1 MMKKPFLFVLALLF
15 SVGSVNLAQAD
26 DPQSYAL
33 DKLAN
38 AQAQLD
44 RLKTQKIALDKLT
57 KAVKEDLKAAKIRAK
72 AERLQISADT
82 KRQDAA
88 VLVEQTGVAVDL
100 PNLMATK
107 GVQAGVMEYDSDKED
122 IDLMFKDKAKQKAVF
137 FPGGDAGR
145 KIQPSNGKVAGIES
159 DNTASYVK

>member
-1 MMKKPFLFVLALLF
+1 MKKTLSIALALLF
-15 SVGSVNLAQAD
+15 SVSSTNLVKAD

-44 RLKTQKIALDKLT
+44 RLESQKVALNKLM
-57 KAVKEDLKAAKIRAK
+57 KAVKQDLKAAKIRAK

-82 KRQDAA
+82 QRQDAA

-100 PNLMATK
+100 PNLMAAK
-107 GVQAGVMEYDSDKED
+107 DVQAGVKEYNSDQED

-145 KIQPSNGKVAGIES
+145 KVQPSNSKVVGIENDS
-159 DNTASYVK
+159 TSYIK

>member
-1 MMKKPFLFVLALLF
+1 MKKLLLFVLALLF
-15 SVGSVNLAQAD
+15 SISSVNLAMAE

-38 AQAQLD
+38 AQAQLE
-44 RLKTQKIALDKLT
+44 RLKAQKIALNKLT
-57 KAVKEDLKAAKIRAK
+57 RAVKQDLKAAKIRAK

-82 KRQDAA
+82 ERQDAA
-88 VLVEQTGVAVDL
+88 LLVEQTGVAVDL

-107 GVQAGVMEYDSDKED
+107 GVTAGVMEYNADQED
-122 IDLMFKDKAKQKAVF
+122 IDLMFKDKTKQKAVF

-145 KIQPSNGKVAGIES
+145 KIQPSNSKVAGIES
-159 DNTASYVK
+159 DTTSSSYIK

>member
-1 MMKKPFLFVLALLF
+1 MKRSYLLASVLLL
-15 SVGSVNLAQAD
+15 SIGSVNLAQAD

-44 RLKTQKIALDKLT
+44 RLKSQKIALEKLT
-57 KAVKEDLKAAKIRAK
+57 KAVKEDLRAAKVRAK

-88 VLVEQTGVAVDL
+88 VMVEQTGVAVDL

-107 GVQAGVMEYDSDKED
+107 GVQAGVMEYNSNKED
-122 IDLMFKDKAKQKAVF
+122 IDAMFQDKAKQKAVF

-145 KIQPSNGKVAGIES
+145 TVQPSNSKVSGIEN
-159 DNTASYVK
+159 DANRNYIK

>member
-1 MMKKPFLFVLALLF
+1 MKRSYLLLVLTLLF
-15 SVGSVNLAQAD
+15 SIGSINLAQAD

-44 RLKTQKIALDKLT
+44 RLKTQKTALEKLT
-57 KAVKEDLKAAKIRAK
+57 QAVKEDLKAAKIRAK

-88 VLVEQTGVAVDL
+88 VMVEQTGVAVDL

-107 GVQAGVMEYDSDKED
+107 GVQAGIMEYNSDKED

-145 KIQPSNGKVAGIES
+145 TVQPSNSKVVGIES
-159 DNTASYVK
+159 DTPSYIK